1 MLMLPGVTE
10 KNEMKP
16 KHPKVGNG
24 FHFAPLQ
31 VDIIEHCVIVVVDVI
46 VNTVVDVVALLFL
59 LLLLLLL

>member
-1 MLMLPGVTE
+1 MVSLMLPGVTE

-31 VDIIEHCVIVVVDVI
+31 VDVIEHSLIVVVIVDVI
-46 VNTVVDVVALLFL
+46 VNAVAL